1 MLKLSHKQLDVYQMA
16 LKLAKEVY
24 EITKKFPKEEQFN
37 LTSQM
42 RRSAVSVCCNIA
54 EGSARESKLEKKR
67 FYEISRGS
75 IVELDSQLELA
86 RMFNYCST
94 NPPSNMEKYME
105 SIFRILSKMITNLR
119 PNPTSH

>member
-24 EITKKFPKEEQFN
+24 EITKTFPKEEQFN

-54 EGSARESKLEKKR
+54 ESSARESKREKKDFMKFLEGR
-67 FYEISRGS
+67 LLNWTPNLNSPQCS
-75 IVELDSQLELA
+75 ITIQ
-86 RMFNYCST
+86 
-94 NPPSNMEKYME
+94 K
-105 SIFRILSKMITNLR
+105 I
-119 PNPTSH
+119 H

>member
-67 FYEISRGS
+67 FYEISR
-75 IVELDSQLELA
+75 
-86 RMFNYCST
+86 
-94 NPPSNMEKYME
+94 
-105 SIFRILSKMITNLR
+105 
-119 PNPTSH
+119 

>member
-42 RRSAVSVCCNIA
+42 RRAACSVCSNIA
-54 EGSARESKLEKKR
+54 EGSARESKPEKKR
-67 FYEISRGS
+67 FYEISRS
-75 IVELDSQLELA
+75 SLVELDSQFELA

-94 NPPSNMEKYME
+94 NPTRNLEQYME
-105 SIFRILSKMITNLR
+105 SIFRILSKMITNLK